1 VQPNERHNQI
11 SHRSE
16 LKKAIDAMASK
27 LRAHCGTILERL
39 VRLFAQHGFS
49 DGLKTVEGLSK
60 ELIDGVIFSPRD
72 ITPEKLR
79 ESANKFAES
88 APISERLFDP
98 QYYAT
103 VNAFDPLS
111 RTGYLKEEY
120 CCYFRPRRYEQLLC
134 ESQVIEDVSKVLECE
149 AALPLTALIGP
160 NIIISRSF
168 DSAEAAIAMNFVRA
182 TGVQGKKI
190 APEKRIYAT
199 LAVSGEA
206 LINTEE
212 LLGFLN
218 QLIVLET
225 PPDGFYILVSGGTTE
240 AELFNAEVIA
250 GWMFLNHKLSVKGF
264 SVINGFSDLLTPFLG
279 AAGAEAGATG
289 WWSNLRTFSLE
300 RFSPTIGGGRTPTE
314 RYLSCALLNRITY
327 YELDILRRRVRSV
340 LNRLGTDV
348 LYAWDGSQPPRNK
361 EVLQSWDAIKALN
374 QALVSPREEES
385 LHRCGKAVKTA
396 LDTYALIRQQA
407 VALNSKSGDSH
418 LEDLD
423 GALRL
428 FKRLAELDFV

>member
-1 VQPNERHNQI
+1 V
-11 SHRSE
+11 
-16 LKKAIDAMASK
+16 K
-27 LRAHCGTILERL
+27 
-39 VRLFAQHGFS
+39 LFAQHGFS

-79 ESANKFAES
+79 ESASKFAET

-103 VNAFDPLS
+103 VNALDPLS

-120 CCYFRPRRYEQLLC
+120 SCYFTSRRYEQLLG
-134 ESQVIEDVSKVLECE
+134 ENQVIEDVSKVLECE

-160 NIIISRSF
+160 NIIIGRSF
-168 DSAEAAIAMNFVRA
+168 ESAEAAIAMNFVRA

-199 LAVSGEA
+199 LAVSAEA
-206 LINTEE
+206 LINIEE
-212 LLGFLN
+212 LLRFLN

-225 PPDGFYILVSGGTTE
+225 PPDGFYVLVATDTAE
-240 AELFNAEVIA
+240 ARAELFNAKVIA
-250 GWMFLNHKLSVKGF
+250 GWMFLNHMLSVKGF

-300 RFSPTIGGGRTPTE
+300 RFSPMTGGGRTPTE

-348 LYAWDGSQPPRNK
+348 LYAWEGSQPHRNK

-374 QALVSPREEES
+374 QALVGPQKEES

-396 LDTYALIRQQA
+396 LDTYALISRQA
-407 VALNSKSGDSH
+407 VALNSKSGNSH